1 MPSKKLSSKEDP
13 IALLKQD
20 HKKVSALFKKLLAK
34 KEPTTSEREQL
45 FKELNTE
52 LTVHAEIEEK
62 LFYPALKNA
71 KQTHDIVLESYEE
84 HHLVKFTLHELEHDP
99 KNTEEWKVK
108 LIVLKEGIEH
118 HVGEEEG
125 DMFIKAERI
134 LDTEEKL
141 KLGQDMKRMKESLM
155 R

>member
-1 MPSKKLSSKEDP
+1 MTTKKLSKKDDP
-13 IALLKQD
+13 IELLKQD

-34 KEPTTSEREQL
+34 KEPTSTEREKL
-45 FKELNTE
+45 FTELNTE

-62 LFYPALKNA
+62 VFYPALKAA

-84 HHLVKFTLHELEHDP
+84 HHLVKFTLKELDENP
-99 KNTEEWKVK
+99 KNTEEWKAK

-125 DMFIKAERI
+125 DMFIKAQRI
-134 LDTEEKL
+134 LDAEEKEELGKEMKAL
-141 KLGQDMKRMKESLM
+141 KEKLLA
-155 R
+155 